1 MKMDPLLQS
10 DSQHSFANSP
20 AARAAG
26 ALIFLFVL
34 CCNISRVSA
43 AGPEKPSPAEGY
55 RILREFPFLVPDF
68 DEEVFEQLWTIWP
81 EELKRKAATV
91 SSEERRKMTF
101 ELYGIQPLPG
111 KNYTKGLGYVQ
122 RASGDW
128 SMNCL
133 ACHGGQIDGKVIPGL
148 GNADFDLQS
157 LAEDVGIVK
166 KKLGKTLT
174 HMDTAANKGAILS
187 TGPGMTAAV
196 NFGVD
201 LGALR
206 DKEMNFL
213 WTAKPPERPD
223 YGMDAPPF
231 WNAKYKE
238 RLYCDDHAP
247 NTHRVLMQFILHPWN
262 NADYVKRNEGKF
274 RHIQAWIQSVKA
286 PKYPHKIDEQL
297 AARGRIVFNNNC
309 AECHGKY
316 EGDTLDYPE
325 RVIPL
330 AEIGTD
336 PVRLKELKPEH
347 HRQLAESWLTRKDD
361 GSGEHYEVVIDPVGY
376 LAPPL
381 KGIWASAPYLHNG
394 SVPTLW
400 HLLHP
405 EQRPKIWKSDGRE
418 YDTQRLGH
426 SVETFDDLPANF
438 ESFNKYERR
447 RFYNHDDFGKKTS
460 GHDYP
465 SALSEEE
472 RRAVL
477 EYLKTL

>member
-1 MKMDPLLQS
+1 MSPL
-10 DSQHSFANSP
+10 
-20 AARAAG
+20 
-26 ALIFLFVL
+26 
-34 CCNISRVSA
+34 SA
-43 AGPEKPSPAEGY
+43 AEPSPAEGY

-68 DEEVFEQLWTIWP
+68 DEEVLDQLWTVWP
-81 EELKRKAATV
+81 EGMKQKAAQAT
-91 SSEERRKMTF
+91 SEERRRMTF
-101 ELYGIQPLPG
+101 EQYGIQPLPG
-111 KNYTKGLGYVQ
+111 QDYSQGLGYVQ
-122 RASGDW
+122 RTTGDW
-128 SMNCL
+128 VMNCL
-133 ACHGGQIDGKVIPGL
+133 ACHGGQIDGKVYPGL

-174 HMDTAANKGAILS
+174 HMDTAANKGAVLS

-223 YGMDAPPF
+223 YGMDAPAF
-231 WNAKYKE
+231 WNVKHKE

-247 NTHRVLMQFILHPWN
+247 NYHRVIMQFILHPWN

-274 RHIQAWIQSVKA
+274 RQIQAWIQSVEA
-286 PKYPHKIDEQL
+286 PRYPHPIDEPL
-297 AARGRIVFNNNC
+297 AAQGKVVFNNNC
-309 AECHGKY
+309 AECHGTY
-316 EGDTLDYPE
+316 ENNHVVNYPE

-330 AEIGTD
+330 DEIGTD
-336 PVRLKELKPEH
+336 PVRVKELKPEH
-347 HRQLAESWLTRKDD
+347 HQQLAESWLTRKDD
-361 GSGEHYEVVIDPVGY
+361 GSGEHYEVVLDPVGY

-405 EQRPKIWKSDGRE
+405 EQRPKIWKRTSRD
-418 YDTQRLGH
+418 YDTEKLGH
-426 SVETFDDLPANF
+426 TVETFDALPANF
-438 ESFNKYERR
+438 ESLNKYERR
-447 RFYNHDDFGKKTS
+447 RFYNHDDFGKKTD

-477 EYLKTL
+477 EFLKTL